1 MDTEVTDQYSNTVGQ
16 LAGGG
21 GGGGGSGGGG
31 VYTSV
36 CETAC
41 VKSIYTNLMVHG
53 RRCFLRSSHTYS
65 QSWMD
70 MSL

>member
-1 MDTEVTDQYSNTVGQ
+1 MDTVGQ

-21 GGGGGSGGGG
+21 GGVCSGGGGGGGSGG
-31 VYTSV
+31 VCIRV

-41 VKSIYTNLMVHG
+41 VKCIYTNLMVHG